1 MRSMFVIKERDV
13 LGRIGRLK
21 VPRGLEI
28 ETPYIFPVI
37 DYTRQ
42 ELPVKEI
49 KEIGFNG
56 VITNAY
62 LLYRRGVTDNVRKV
76 IGAGNDTVVM
86 TDSGA
91 YQLLEYGEVYID
103 NTTVINY
110 QKKIGSDI
118 AVILDVPTGNT
129 SSRDEALSS
138 VKTTLSRAREALK
151 HIDRERLWVLP
162 IQGGP
167 YTDVLR
173 LSIKESRKFEVYDIY
188 ALGSPTRLLE
198 SYAYDKLVRM
208 ILMTR
213 RNIQYDKPLHLF
225 GAGHPMFI
233 PFAVALGVDLFDS
246 ASYILFARDD
256 RYMMEGSTKK
266 LSELR
271 TFPCN
276 CPVCSRYT
284 PQELLEMGK
293 EERTRLLAKHNLYVI
308 KKVIE
313 ETKQAIHEGRLWE
326 LLEEYARKHP
336 TLWHAFKH
344 ISKYSNVI
352 ARYSPIRHDSPKA
365 LYYYGKTSL
374 NNPLLTNA
382 RSRIINIIKQYLSY
396 TGLKKIYIVHRC
408 IHECHGDLNLS
419 KRLVR
424 DLCKTRSDCM
434 VFILIADET
443 IVPLGLERAYPFGHI
458 IYSSSCGFFSVK
470 RTLTA
475 ITRFLGNRSLEIEL
489 MIPDLIADKYKKTLG
504 GLNNIKILRE
514 QSFPC
519 RELNVIKL
527 ALSI

>member
-1 MRSMFVIKERDV
+1 MFVIKERDV

-21 VPRGLEI
+21 VPRGIEI

-49 KEIGFNG
+49 KEMGFNG

-62 LLYRRGVTDNVRKV
+62 LLYRRGVTDNVRRV
-76 IGAGNDTVVM
+76 LGVGNDAVVM

-103 NTTVINY
+103 NITVINY

-129 SSRDEALSS
+129 SSRKEALSS
-138 VKTTLSRAREALK
+138 VETTLSRAREALK

-213 RNIQYDKPLHLF
+213 RNIRYDKPLHLF

-266 LSELR
+266 LSELK

-284 PQELLEMGK
+284 PEELLGMDK
-293 EERTRLLAKHNLYVI
+293 ERRTRLLAKHNLYVI

-326 LLEEYARKHP
+326 LLEEYAKKHP
-336 TLWHAFKH
+336 TLWNAFEH
-344 ISKYSNVI
+344 IIKYRNVI
-352 ARYSPIRHDSPKA
+352 ARYSPARHDSPKA
-365 LYYYGKTSL
+365 IYYYERTSL

-382 RSRIINIIKQYLSY
+382 RLRVINIIKRHLSDL
-396 TGLKKIYIVHRC
+396 GLKKIYIIHRC
-408 IHECHGDLNLS
+408 IQECYRDLNLS
-419 KRLVR
+419 NELVKN
-424 DLCKTRSDCM
+424 LCKTQNECM
-434 VFILIADET
+434 VFILVADET
-443 IVPLGLERAYPFGHI
+443 IIPLGLERTYPFGHI
-458 IYSSSCGFFSVK
+458 IYSSNCGFFSLK

-475 ITRFLGNRSLEIEL
+475 ITRFLSDKSLKIEL
-489 MIPDLIADKYKKTLG
+489 MIPDLIADKYKKSLE
-504 GLNNIKILRE
+504 GLNSIKISRE
-514 QSFPC
+514 KSISC

-527 ALSI
+527 SLNV